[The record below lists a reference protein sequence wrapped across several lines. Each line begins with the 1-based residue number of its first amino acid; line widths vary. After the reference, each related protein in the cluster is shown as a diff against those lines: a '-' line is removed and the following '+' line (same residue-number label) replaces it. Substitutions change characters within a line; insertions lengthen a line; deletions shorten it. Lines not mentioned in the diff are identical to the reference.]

1 MKSMEFTSSVKM
13 STSGKISIARD
24 GQSQKDYTKFGMKG
38 QIIVGTITGV
48 SKKISIDFNGM
59 EVKVPGSAVRDAREG
74 QERSFEIREVSK
86 ETIVLKEV
94 DKSMKST
101 SGNQAL
107 VRTMVGND
115 KASFADLLEKSGMS
129 DGNIVEGL
137 EQHTTS
143 AVDRMTGEDV
153 QDMEQDGISV
163 CKREVDQVDRML
175 SRVKKQRM
183 EREAGLEAYRENSEE
198 QQQQIQKMS
207 EQIAIDRVVGSGVT
221 EQIIRAL
228 ENANLP
234 VTENNIKRI
243 ASAMDMANVVP
254 DMSDQAMQYLVDQE
268 LSPTI
273 GNVYHA
279 QYAGSSQKYNDYV
292 AQYGSG
298 YQSSAVMYEGTAA
311 QSLSVDKE
319 SMWQE
324 IEPQVENIIAEAGLE
339 VDADTLEQAK
349 WLFSND
355 LPVTKESLMEL
366 ATLQQ
371 VKEQYDPQQILE
383 KVVNSY
389 ALGEELEGVLL
400 STENMS
406 VAMQSVQ
413 AFLAEVEEQLQ
424 EMVPIS
430 DSEEMNVGLDIS
442 SITKRRQLEEVRLKM
457 TVDAANRLS
466 SKGVSLDVEHI
477 EEIVKE
483 LREMEDA
490 YYRSILQENGAA
502 DGKEQVEL
510 LKHTQDTVTALGR
523 QPSYLLGAT
532 LSKRME
538 MTLEEM
544 HEEGQVLQAKL
555 DRAEQAYDTLMTR
568 PDRELGDS
576 IQKAFQNIPE
586 ILKDMKLNAT
596 EANVRAVKIL
606 AYNHM
611 AITEDNVFRV
621 KEYDAQVNQLLKDL
635 HPAVTVELIKR
646 NINPLESTI
655 TELDATICEIK
666 DELGIT
672 EDEKYSK
679 YLYQLEQNHE
689 ISKEDRTTF
698 INIYKLLNNVQKMNG
713 AAVGYVLQT
722 DRQMTLEN
730 LLAAV
735 RTLKGG
741 GVEAKAFDSTD
752 MQDIKYSRSM
762 LLSQLQDAF
771 QKEDDAKGK
780 YYNMVVD
787 ALSEEISPS
796 GLEHM
801 RMDMGNQGQEFSNEL
816 FKRNVE
822 ELLQQVRHAKETD
835 GQEEVDAGYEEEFLK
850 NLRQVVDN
858 SSRMISYLNSNE
870 IPVTIE
876 NLMAVG
882 TMDTFYEDLM
892 NQVKKTSGKQQG
904 EWKETVE
911 NMVEGMEDADGMLEQ
926 YDKLASNVEAILEER
941 FADSQITSMELQ
953 ELQMQTGRVG
963 LLRQL
968 AARQDYHIPVV
979 TGENVTNIHLTI
991 VSGAQDSGKVEIRM
1005 NSERFGSISA
1015 AFDVQEGAVSGVIL
1029 CASRKAADDMQEETK
1044 QLEERLLIQ
1053 GMEFGRVT
1061 YGVQTKSTEAY
1072 ENTIGDAQHTK
1083 DTRQLYQVA
1092 KAFIKHVSQI
1102 EQES

>member
-1 MKSMEFTSSVKM
+1 MKFTSSVKM
-13 STSGKISIARD
+13 STSGRISIARD

-48 SKKISIDFNGM
+48 SNKISIAFNGT
-59 EVKVPGSAVRDAREG
+59 EVKVPKSAVRDAREG
-74 QERSFEIREVSK
+74 EERSFEIKEVSK
-86 ETIVLKEV
+86 NSIVLKEV
-94 DKSMKST
+94 EDSMNSA

-115 KASFADLLEKSGMS
+115 KACFTDLLEKSGMS
-129 DGNIVEGL
+129 DGNTVEGL

-143 AVDRMTGEDV
+143 VADRMTGEDV
-153 QDMEQDGISV
+153 QDMEQDGMSV
-163 CKREVDQVDRML
+163 GKREIDQVDRML

-198 QQQQIQKMS
+198 QQQQIQQIS

-228 ENANLP
+228 ENADLP

-243 ASAMDMANVVP
+243 AGVMDMANVAA

-292 AQYGSG
+292 ATYGNG

-311 QSLSVDKE
+311 QSVSIDKE

-324 IEPQVENIIAEAGLE
+324 IEPQVVNIITEAGLE
-339 VDADTLEQAK
+339 VDAATLEQAK

-355 LPVTKESLMEL
+355 LPITGESLIEL

-371 VKEQYDPQQILE
+371 VKEQYDSQQVLE

-389 ALGEELEGVLL
+389 ALGETPEGVLL
-400 STENMS
+400 VPENME
-406 VAMQSVQ
+406 ATMQSVDV
-413 AFLAEVEEQLQ
+413 FLAEVEGQLQ
-424 EMVPIS
+424 GMVSIS
-430 DSEEMNVGLDIS
+430 DPEETYADTDIS
-442 SITKRRQLEEVRLKM
+442 LLTKRRQLEEVRLKM
-457 TVDAANRLS
+457 TADAANRLS
-466 SKGVSLDVEHI
+466 SKGISLDVEHI
-477 EEIVKE
+477 EQIVKE

-490 YYRSILQENGAA
+490 YYRGILQEGGAV
-502 DGKEQVEL
+502 DGKEQVDL
-510 LKHTQDTVTALGR
+510 LRHTQDTVAALGR

-532 LSKRME
+532 LSRRME
-538 MTLEEM
+538 ISLEEM
-544 HEEGQVLQAKL
+544 HGEGQILQAKL
-555 DRAEQAYDTLMTR
+555 ERAGEAYDTLMTR

-586 ILKDMKLNAT
+586 ILKDMELDAT

-611 AITEDNVFRV
+611 PITEDNVFQV

-646 NINPLESTI
+646 KINPLESTI
-655 TELDATICEIK
+655 AELDASICEIK

-679 YLYQLEQNHE
+679 YLYQLEQNHG
-689 ISKEDRTTF
+689 ITKEDRATF
-698 INIYKLLNNVQKMNG
+698 INIYKLLNNVQKMSG

-722 DRQMTLEN
+722 DREMTLEN
-730 LLAAV
+730 LLTAV
-735 RTLKGG
+735 RTLKSG
-741 GVEAKAFDSTD
+741 GVEEQAGDSSD

-762 LLSQLQDAF
+762 LLSQVQEAF
-771 QKEDDAKGK
+771 SKEEDAKEK

-801 RMDMGNQGQEFSNEL
+801 KMDMGNQGETFSDEL

-822 ELLQQVRHAKETD
+822 ELLQQVRHAKKME
-835 GQEEVDAGYEEEFLK
+835 GQETLDAGYEEEFLK
-850 NLRQVVDN
+850 NLRQMADN
-858 SSRMISYLNSNE
+858 SNRIISYLNSNE
-870 IPVTIE
+870 IPVTIA
-876 NLMAVG
+876 NLMAAG
-882 TMDTFYEDLM
+882 TMDTVYEDLM
-892 NQVKKTSGKQQG
+892 SQAKKASGKRQE

-926 YDKLASNVEAILEER
+926 YDRLASNVEAILEER

-1005 NSERFGSISA
+1005 DSERFGSIFA
-1015 AFDVQEGAVSGVIL
+1015 GFDVQEGAVSGVIL
-1029 CASRKAADDMQEETK
+1029 CASRKAADDMQKETK
-1044 QLEERLLIQ
+1044 QLEERLSVQ
-1053 GMEFGRVT
+1053 GMELGRVT
-1061 YGVQTKSTEAY
+1061 YGLQTKSTEAY
-1072 ENTIGDAQHTK
+1072 ENTVGDAQHTK

-1092 KAFIKHVSQI
+1092 KAFIKHVSQM
-1102 EQES
+1102 EQ

>member
-1 MKSMEFTSSVKM
+1 MEFTSSVKM
-13 STSGKISIARD
+13 STSGSISIARD
-24 GQSQKDYTKFGMKG
+24 GKSQKDYTKLGIKG

-48 SKKISIDFNGM
+48 SNKISIDFNGT
-59 EVKVPGSAVRDAREG
+59 EVKVSRSAIRDAREG
-74 QERSFEIREVSK
+74 EERSFEVKEVSK
-86 ETIVLKEV
+86 DSIVLKEV
-94 DKSMKST
+94 ENSMNSA

-115 KASFADLLEKSGMS
+115 KACFADLLEKSGMS
-129 DGNIVEGL
+129 DGNTVEGL

-143 AVDRMTGEDV
+143 VADRMTGEDV
-153 QDMEQDGISV
+153 QDMEQDGMSV
-163 CKREVDQVDRML
+163 GKRKVDQVDCML

-183 EREAGLEAYRENSEE
+183 EREAGLEAYKENSEE
-198 QQQQIQKMS
+198 QQQQIQQIS
-207 EQIAIDRVVGSGVT
+207 EQIAIDRVVGSGVA

-243 ASAMDMANVVP
+243 ASAMDMANVAQ

-279 QYAGSSQKYNDYV
+279 QYAGSSQRYNDYV
-292 AQYGSG
+292 AQSGNG
-298 YQSSAVMYEGTAA
+298 YQSSAVVYEGTAA
-311 QSLSVDKE
+311 QSVSVDKE

-324 IEPQVENIIAEAGLE
+324 IAPQVENIITEAGLE
-339 VDADTLEQAK
+339 VDAATLEQAK

-355 LPVTKESLMEL
+355 LPVTRESLMEL

-383 KVVNSY
+383 KVVNGY
-389 ALGEELEGVLL
+389 ALGEQPEGVLL
-400 STENMS
+400 APENMEA
-406 VAMQSVQ
+406 AMQSVE

-424 EMVPIS
+424 GMVSIS
-430 DSEEMNVGLDIS
+430 DPEETYADMDVSLL
-442 SITKRRQLEEVRLKM
+442 TKRRQLEEVRLKM
-457 TVDAANRLS
+457 TADAANRLS
-466 SKGVSLDVEHI
+466 SKGISLDVEHI
-477 EEIVKE
+477 EQIVKE

-490 YYRSILQENGAA
+490 YYRGILQEGGAV
-502 DGKEQVEL
+502 DGKEQVDL
-510 LKHTQDTVTALGR
+510 LRQTQDTVAALGR

-532 LSKRME
+532 LSRRME
-538 MTLEEM
+538 MSLEEM
-544 HEEGQVLQAKL
+544 HGEGQTLQAKL
-555 DRAEQAYDTLMTR
+555 DRAGEAYDTLMTR

-576 IQKAFQNIPE
+576 IQKAFQNIPQ
-586 ILKDMKLNAT
+586 ILKDMELDAT

-611 AITEDNVFRV
+611 PITEDNVFQV

-655 TELDATICEIK
+655 AELDATICEIK

-679 YLYQLEQNHE
+679 YLYQLEQNHG

-698 INIYKLLNNVQKMNG
+698 INIYKLLNNVQKMSG

-722 DRQMTLEN
+722 DREMTLEN
-730 LLAAV
+730 LLTAV
-735 RTLKGG
+735 RTLKSG
-741 GVEAKAFDSTD
+741 GVEEQAGDSSD

-762 LLSQLQDAF
+762 LLSQVQEAF
-771 QKEDDAKGK
+771 SKDGDAKEK

-801 RMDMGNQGQEFSNEL
+801 RMDMGSQGEAFSNEL

-822 ELLQQVRHAKETD
+822 ELLQQVRHAKRMD
-835 GQEEVDAGYEEEFLK
+835 KQEAADAGYEEEFLK
-850 NLRQVVDN
+850 NLRQVADN
-858 SSRMISYLNSNE
+858 SNRMISYLNSND

-876 NLMAVG
+876 NLIAAG
-882 TMDTFYEDLM
+882 TMDTVYEDLM
-892 NQVKKTSGKQQG
+892 NHAKKTSGKQQE

-1005 NSERFGSISA
+1005 DSERFGSISA
-1015 AFDVQEGAVSGVIL
+1015 AFDVQDGTVSGVIL

-1044 QLEERLLIQ
+1044 QLEERLLVQ
-1053 GMEFGRVT
+1053 GMELGRVT
-1061 YGVQTKSTEAY
+1061 YGLKTKSTDAY
-1072 ENTIGDAQHTK
+1072 ENIIGDAQHTK

-1092 KAFIKHVSQI
+1092 KAFIKHVSQM
-1102 EQES
+1102 EQVSE

>member
-1 MKSMEFTSSVKM
+1 MEFTSSVKM
-13 STSGKISIARD
+13 STSGRISIARD
-24 GQSQKDYTKFGMKG
+24 GRSQKDYTKLGMKG

-48 SKKISIDFNGM
+48 SNKISIDFNGT
-59 EVKVPGSAVRDAREG
+59 EVKVPESAIRDAREG
-74 QERSFEIREVSK
+74 EERSFEVKEVSK
-86 ETIVLKEV
+86 DSIVLKEV
-94 DKSMKST
+94 ENSMNSA

-115 KASFADLLEKSGMS
+115 KACFADLLEKSEMS
-129 DGNIVEGL
+129 DGNTVEGL

-143 AVDRMTGEDV
+143 VADRMTGEDV
-153 QDMEQDGISV
+153 QDMEQDGMSV
-163 CKREVDQVDRML
+163 GKREVDQVDRML

-183 EREAGLEAYRENSEE
+183 EREAGLEAYKENSEE
-198 QQQQIQKMS
+198 QQQQIRQIS
-207 EQIAIDRVVGSGVT
+207 EQIAIDRVAGSGVT

-243 ASAMDMANVVP
+243 ASAMDMANVAQ

-292 AQYGSG
+292 AQYGNG

-311 QSLSVDKE
+311 QSVSVDKE

-324 IEPQVENIIAEAGLE
+324 ITPQVENIITEAGLE
-339 VDADTLEQAK
+339 VDAPTLEQAK

-355 LPVTKESLMEL
+355 LPITRESLMEL

-371 VKEQYDPQQILE
+371 VKEQYDPQQVLE
-383 KVVNSY
+383 KVVNCY
-389 ALGEELEGVLL
+389 ALGEQPEGVLL
-400 STENMS
+400 APENMEA
-406 VAMQSVQ
+406 AMQSVE

-424 EMVPIS
+424 GMVSIS
-430 DSEEMNVGLDIS
+430 DPEETYADTDIS
-442 SITKRRQLEEVRLKM
+442 LLTKRRQLEEVRLKM
-457 TVDAANRLS
+457 TADAANRLS
-466 SKGVSLDVEHI
+466 SKGISLDVEHI
-477 EEIVKE
+477 EQIVKE

-490 YYRSILQENGAA
+490 YYRGILQEGGAV
-502 DGKEQVEL
+502 DGKEQVDL
-510 LKHTQDTVTALGR
+510 LRHTQDTVAALGR

-532 LSKRME
+532 LSRRME
-538 MTLEEM
+538 ISLEEM
-544 HEEGQVLQAKL
+544 HGEGQSLQAKL
-555 DRAEQAYDTLMTR
+555 DRAGETYDTLMTR

-586 ILKDMKLNAT
+586 ILKDMELDAT
-596 EANVRAVKIL
+596 DSNVRAVKIL

-611 AITEDNVFRV
+611 PITEDNVFQV

-655 TELDATICEIK
+655 AELDATICEIK
-666 DELGIT
+666 EELGIT

-679 YLYQLEQNHE
+679 YLYQLEQNHG

-698 INIYKLLNNVQKMNG
+698 INIYKLLNNVQKMSG

-722 DRQMTLEN
+722 DREMTLEN
-730 LLAAV
+730 LLTAV
-735 RTLKGG
+735 RTLKSG
-741 GVEAKAFDSTD
+741 GVEEQAGDSSD

-762 LLSQLQDAF
+762 LLSQVQEAF
-771 QKEDDAKGK
+771 SKDEDAKEK

-801 RMDMGNQGQEFSNEL
+801 RMDMGSQGEAFSNEL

-822 ELLQQVRHAKETD
+822 ELLQQVRHAKKMD
-835 GQEEVDAGYEEEFLK
+835 KQEAVDAGYEEEFLK

-858 SSRMISYLNSNE
+858 SNRMISYLNSNE

-876 NLMAVG
+876 NLMAAG
-882 TMDTFYEDLM
+882 TMDTVYEDLM
-892 NQVKKTSGKQQG
+892 NQAKKTSGKQQE

-968 AARQDYHIPVV
+968 AARQDYHIPLV

-991 VSGAQDSGKVEIRM
+991 VSGAQDRGKVEIRM
-1005 NSERFGSISA
+1005 DSERFGSISA
-1015 AFDVQEGAVSGVIL
+1015 AFDVQDGTVSGMVL

-1044 QLEERLLIQ
+1044 QLEERLLVQ
-1053 GMEFGRVT
+1053 GMELGRVT
-1061 YGVQTKSTEAY
+1061 YGLQTKSTEAY

-1092 KAFIKHVSQI
+1092 KVFIKHVSQM
-1102 EQES
+1102 EQVS